1 MHEIGKVYLLVEI
14 GKKYHA
20 KMENTEDEIAFK
32 LLNAVPE
39 DVKVEYS
46 EDEEEE
52 QILATISA
60 GINKRQDIDRVPYIG
75 RAFSL
80 NKILGNLENYGMIK
94 PQNEIK
100 LTNYGSA
107 VAISFLYP
115 KIAEKIKEGI
125 IENKELI
132 KLITEI
138 MPFENVYLSNNL
150 KIKLS
155 KILNINVP
163 SRFFDALEVIREG
176 MEKIRDKKL
185 KEDLTLIIMEFE
197 GVEVEEKI
205 LEMIINLR
213 ISGKT
218 PGQISKTL
226 YEEFKIQTY
235 SGDIYY
241 YLEQL
246 LNLLDA
252 IERIARIFNKRY
264 AEKVKELKEKIE
276 NPK

>member
-1 MHEIGKVYLLVEI
+1 
-14 GKKYHA
+14 
-20 KMENTEDEIAFK
+20 
-32 LLNAVPE
+32 
-39 DVKVEYS
+39 
-46 EDEEEE
+46 
-52 QILATISA
+52 
-60 GINKRQDIDRVPYIG
+60 
-75 RAFSL
+75 
-80 NKILGNLENYGMIK
+80 
-94 PQNEIK
+94 
-100 LTNYGSA
+100 
-107 VAISFLYP
+107 
-115 KIAEKIKEGI
+115 
-125 IENKELI
+125 
-132 KLITEI
+132 
-138 MPFENVYLSNNL
+138 
-150 KIKLS
+150 
-155 KILNINVP
+155 
-163 SRFFDALEVIREG
+163 
-176 MEKIRDKKL
+176 
-185 KEDLTLIIMEFE
+185 MEFE

-252 IERIARIFNKRY
+252 TERIARIFNKRY